1 MKYLITIVF
10 AVVSTVLMAAH
21 RIDDYHVDTDDK
33 TLISTL
39 VINYSGCK
47 YKPYALVH
55 LRGQTIEKGDIIY
68 DIYHGES
75 TSNCLATVVWEKTG
89 YESYRCSV
97 TPNRRAEAEEC
108 WVMTMNREYALS
120 AVTNGLLW
128 SYKAIRNDM
137 FVNVRISEELARELE
152 KEMGY

>member
-1 MKYLITIVF
+1 MKYLITAVF

-21 RIDDYHVDTDDK
+21 RIEDHHLEFDDK
-33 TLISTL
+33 TRMTTL
-39 VINYSGCK
+39 VINYSGCE

-55 LRGQTIEKGDIIY
+55 LHGQTIEKGDITY

-89 YESYRCSV
+89 DESYRCFV
-97 TPNRRAEAEEC
+97 TPNRRAEKEEC

-128 SYKAIRNDM
+128 SYNAIRNGM
-137 FVNVRISEELARELE
+137 FVDVRISKELARELE